1 MNAFARG
8 ASCYARDAR
17 LQQAVAWRL
26 ARHCRSLP
34 LPEGPV
40 VDLGAGS
47 GNLSRALSAQRP
59 GIKPLLV
66 DNCPELLAEAAV
78 PAGRCRR
85 WDLNAGLPP
94 EAHGAALLL
103 SSFALHWLQAPE
115 QQVRHWCEQLRPGG
129 WLALAVPLE
138 GSFASWHQAAE
149 RAEVACSALPLPQE
163 EELLAAL
170 PPSCQLHQHQRL
182 RFSCRYRTPM
192 AFLAELK
199 RHGVSGGASAQLR
212 PSELRLLQ
220 QHWPMQEQDQGVNLN
235 WDLLLLLSR
244 RDQP

>member
-1 MNAFARG
+1 M
-8 ASCYARDAR
+8 
-17 LQQAVAWRL
+17 
-26 ARHCRSLP
+26 
-34 LPEGPV
+34 
-40 VDLGAGS
+40 
-47 GNLSRALSAQRP
+47 
-59 GIKPLLV
+59 
-66 DNCPELLAEAAV
+66 
-78 PAGRCRR
+78 
-85 WDLNAGLPP
+85 
-94 EAHGAALLL
+94 
-103 SSFALHWLQAPE
+103 
-115 QQVRHWCEQLRPGG
+115 
-129 WLALAVPLE
+129 
-138 GSFASWHQAAE
+138 
-149 RAEVACSALPLPQE
+149 PLPQE

-192 AFLAELK
+192 AFLSELK